1 MNIGYIRV
9 STTEQNTDRQEEAL
23 KEICEKFYI
32 EKVSGKDTNRPA
44 LQEMLENVKEG
55 DVVYITELSRLGRSM
70 IDLYNIAKQ
79 LKEKN
84 VELKSLKE
92 SISITDNSPTSKFT
106 FGIFGLMAEFERDL
120 IRERQREGIKI
131 ALEKGKPYGR
141 PKTYENSDEI
151 VEKYLSGEITRVEAI
166 ERVNCS
172 TATFT
177 ILVREFKKNNP
188 DKANDLRHNNNRW
201 ENVGKA

>member
-1 MNIGYIRV
+1 MNIAYIRV
-9 STTEQNTDRQEEAL
+9 STTEQNTDRQEMAL
-23 KEICEKFYI
+23 QEICEKFYI

-84 VELKSLKE
+84 VELRSLKE
-92 SISITDNSPTSKFT
+92 NISITDNSPTSKFT

-131 ALEKGKPYGR
+131 AIEKGKPYGR
-141 PKTYENSDEI
+141 PKKLHDEYDEI
-151 VEKYLSGEITRVEAI
+151 MELYYSGEITRVEAI
-166 ERVNCS
+166 ERVGCS
-172 TATFT
+172 
-177 ILVREFKKNNP
+177 NP
-188 DKANDLRHNNNRW
+188 MFSLIAKEYKERYPEKAQDFRKYNR
-201 ENVGKA
+201 VGKRR

>member
-1 MNIGYIRV
+1 M
-9 STTEQNTDRQEEAL
+9 
-23 KEICEKFYI
+23 FYI